1 MTAPMHTPERL
12 EIIRQ
17 TWGEPIP
24 IAEIL
29 RRLNATPGY
38 PVTSQ
43 LAGGWAAQLG
53 IRRNHEIL
61 VEQQR
66 ARAGE
71 KTRDEMVS
79 VSTWTT
85 PTIDARIIA
94 LKQAGLS
101 HAQIA
106 REIVAEFRVFVNKN
120 MVLRRAR
127 TILGIDR
134 GEKAANERL
143 ERKRKAEKAA
153 LEPKA
158 PKTRPMAM
166 PPPTVTLPPLASAL
180 VAWPVPPSPPPPP
193 PLGNGKCAF
202 PLWANGAAP
211 SHEYCSKQTPLGSS
225 WCASCRAVVWH
236 TYRQARAA

>member
-1 MTAPMHTPERL
+1 MA
-12 EIIRQ
+12 
-17 TWGEPIP
+17 
-24 IAEIL
+24 
-29 RRLNATPGY
+29 
-38 PVTSQ
+38 
-43 LAGGWAAQLG
+43 
-53 IRRNHEIL
+53 
-61 VEQQR
+61 
-66 ARAGE
+66 
-71 KTRDEMVS
+71 S
-79 VSTWTT
+79 VSTWTS
-85 PTIDARIIA
+85 PEIDARIVA
-94 LKQAGLS
+94 LKQTGLS

-106 REIVAEFRVFVNKN
+106 REIVAEFRVFTNKN

-143 ERKRKAEKAA
+143 ERKRKAERAA

>member
-1 MTAPMHTPERL
+1 MHTPERL

-66 ARAGE
+66 ARAGQ
-71 KTRDEMVS
+71 KTRDEMAA
-79 VSTWTT
+79 STWTT
-85 PTIDARIIA
+85 PTIDARIIS

-158 PKTRPMAM
+158 PRPVNVPA
-166 PPPTVTLPPLASAL
+166 PTVTLPPLASAL
-180 VAWPVPPSPPPPP
+180 APWPVVAPSPPPPP

-202 PLWANGAAP
+202 PLWENGAP
-211 SHEYCSKQTPLGSS
+211 ISHEYCNERTPLGSS
-225 WCASCRAVVWH
+225 WCATHHAVVYH
-236 TYRQARAA
+236 RVSTRAA